1 MVAAP
6 AGPAAAVVDSA
17 AAWLAELAGS
27 PLPGR
32 RLEEWRFTDL
42 AALTSLPAQLVP
54 AEPWGADLALPA
66 GVEPLGATEA
76 AVVLDA
82 VLAAT
87 GSSQHW
93 PVQLH
98 RGAVARGGAGVLA
111 LRVRGAVADPLV
123 LARPLAAAGLE
134 ARQLVLLLEP
144 GASLELLQ
152 VANAAAS
159 PGSGAGLSAVTAVQ
173 LGEGAQLKA
182 SVLALGGSGASLLA
196 HWAALQA
203 PGSQLSLTSVI
214 SGWDLA
220 RFEPR
225 VVQSAGAAHT
235 QMRALQA
242 CSGRQITDTHSF
254 VRFEGP
260 EGTLDQVH
268 KALADGQ
275 GRSVFNGAVQVP
287 RAAQRTNAAQLSR
300 NLLLSDR
307 ARIDTKP
314 ELEIVADDVKCA
326 HGATV
331 SRLRGDELFYLQSR
345 GIAAPQA
352 AVLLKRAFCQ
362 EVLRDLPAAAAGWNP
377 LEHLLAG
384 A

>member
-6 AGPAAAVVDSA
+6 AAAPAVSGT
-17 AAWLAELAGS
+17 AAWLAELAGD

-32 RLEEWRFTDL
+32 RVEEWRFTDL
-42 AALTSLPAQLVP
+42 APLTAISPRLAEGAVHPADFQ
-54 AEPWGADLALPA
+54 LPA
-66 GVEPLGATEA
+66 GVEL
-76 AVVLDA
+76 LDA
-82 VLAAT
+82 ASAAAALDQVVNAT
-87 GSSQHW
+87 GSAAHW
-93 PVQLH
+93 PVQLN
-98 RGAVARGGAGVLA
+98 RAAIAKAGAGVMA
-111 LRVRGAVADPLV
+111 LRVRGAVAEPLV
-123 LARPLAAAGLE
+123 LARGLSSPGLE
-134 ARQLVLLLEP
+134 ARQLVLVLEP

-152 VANAAAS
+152 VVPAGTDLEAGAALCA
-159 PGSGAGLSAVTAVQ
+159 LTAVQ
-173 LGEGAQLKA
+173 LGEGASLRA
-182 SVLALGGSGASLLA
+182 GVLAQGQSGASLLA
-196 HWAALQA
+196 HWLAVQE
-203 PGSQLSLTSVI
+203 PRSEFSLTSAI

-235 QMRALQA
+235 QLRALQA
-242 CSGRQITDTHSF
+242 AAAQQISDTHSF
-254 VRFEGP
+254 VRFDGP
-260 EGTLDQVH
+260 EGTLDQIH
-268 KALADGQ
+268 KAVADGQ

-331 SRLRGDELFYLQSR
+331 SRLREDELFYLQSR
-345 GIAAPQA
+345 GIAADQA
-352 AVLLKRAFCQ
+352 AVLLKRAFCE
-362 EVLRDLPAAAAGWNP
+362 EVLRELPAAAAGWNP
-377 LEHLLAG
+377 LAHLLAQ